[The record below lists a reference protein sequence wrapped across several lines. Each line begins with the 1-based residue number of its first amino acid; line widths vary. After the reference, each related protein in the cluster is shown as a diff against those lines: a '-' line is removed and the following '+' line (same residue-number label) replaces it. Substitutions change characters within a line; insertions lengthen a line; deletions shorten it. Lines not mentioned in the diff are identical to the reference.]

1 MKKQFLVCTLSL
13 SLFAQVFAVEN
24 PEKKVQS
31 APKEVTLF
39 LSGAQVV
46 NTATISL
53 QSGVTDLV
61 FENIAPNLQE
71 NYITAKGEGDF
82 TVLGVTYRMNYL
94 DQETEMPKEVKV
106 LSDSLEGLRNR
117 SELLTA
123 TLRLFENEEALLNAN
138 RSIGGQNTGV
148 SSAEL
153 EKIATLYRTR
163 MTEILGKKFEINSK
177 LKKIN
182 EQITR
187 INNQMAELNEQ
198 RNKPSGEIV
207 VSVMAKA
214 PVTAK
219 VSVLYFVNGAGW
231 TPYYDIRAEDTDA
244 PVSLEYKAKVWQNSG
259 FDWKDVKLT
268 LSTNNPTLSGSRP
281 VMGIWWLD
289 FYNPNIYSYK
299 QQQMYMNNNTVPAA
313 AASRAPVAMEADKL
327 EEARSVADF
336 TTMTENTISTSFEIK
351 LPYMI
356 PSDNKPHV
364 VDIQKFDV
372 KAEYDYYA
380 APKLDRDAFLLAKIT
395 GWDQYNL
402 LSGEANVFFE
412 GMFVGK
418 SNINTRFTSDTLAIS
433 MGRDKNVAIT
443 RRKLK
448 DFTEKKVIGTQ
459 IKETYSFEITL
470 RNKKKSD
477 IEIDVQDQIPVS
489 QNKELEVE
497 LINDSGGQLEASTGY
512 LTWKLKLKKGETKTL
527 KFTFSVRYPKD
538 KSIGNLF

>member
-1 MKKQFLVCTLSL
+1 MKKHFLVCTLSL
-13 SLFAQVFAVEN
+13 SLFAQAFAVEN

-46 NTATISL
+46 NTATVSL

-182 EQITR
+182 VQITR

-313 AASRAPVAMEADKL
+313 AASRAPVAMEDKL

-351 LPYMI
+351 LPYTI

-489 QNKELEVE
+489 QNKELEIE